1 MPLDKDFDLFDE
13 IENEQVPGL
22 DTELTE
28 ENKEDLITD
37 EDIVTEVKEENLP
50 VEDVVEVI
58 ETQEEEIKEETIEPI
73 KKIKTTGETFNR
85 ISDFIVNPVADDEW
99 EQFKNDTLI
108 KMSGIQIKENIP
120 PNVIL
125 HVAADLDSMYSSI
138 YDKYMETKTGLENLT
153 NKEDGILAVI
163 KATNSKGSNETE
175 RKANGVAAAEK
186 YKIDKT
192 TVNLFHLI
200 AETRSR
206 LNFLQGI
213 IDQIRFKKDLLVTAS
228 AAIKVLNKQTN
239 SSFYDIILI

>member
-28 ENKEDLITD
+28 QNKEELITD
-37 EDIVTEVKEENLP
+37 EDILTEVKEENLP
-50 VEDVVEVI
+50 IEDVVEVMEI
-58 ETQEEEIKEETIEPI
+58 QEEEVKKKAIEPI

-228 AAIKVLNKQTN
+228 AAIKVLNK
-239 SSFYDIILI
+239 

>member
-13 IENEQVPGL
+13 IEDTEVPGL
-22 DTELTE
+22 DTELKE
-28 ENKEDLITD
+28 ESKPDLITD
-37 EDIVTEVKEENLP
+37 EDTAIVEEAVTEETVKEDEV
-50 VEDVVEVI
+50 VEDNED
-58 ETQEEEIKEETIEPI
+58 KEEPSIEPI

-99 EQFKNDTLI
+99 ERFKNDTLI

-163 KATNSKGSNETE
+163 KATNAKGSNETE

-213 IDQIRFKKDLLVTAS
+213 IDQVRFKKDLLVTAS
-228 AAIKVLNKQTN
+228 AAIKVLNK
-239 SSFYDIILI
+239 

>member
-13 IENEQVPGL
+13 IENEEVPGL
-22 DTELTE
+22 DTELKDTD
-28 ENKEDLITD
+28 KKDLITD
-37 EDIVTEVKEENLP
+37 EDTVAIKEEVTEEINEESVKEDKQ
-50 VEDVVEVI
+50 EDVVEDN
-58 ETQEEEIKEETIEPI
+58 EDKEEPAVEPI

-99 EQFKNDTLI
+99 ERFKNDTLI
-108 KMSGIQIKENIP
+108 KISGIQIKENIP

-163 KATNSKGSNETE
+163 KATNAKGSNETE
-175 RKANGVAAAEK
+175 RRANGVAAAEK

-213 IDQIRFKKDLLVTAS
+213 IDQVRFKKDLLVTAS
-228 AAIKVLNKQTN
+228 AAIKVLNK
-239 SSFYDIILI
+239 

>member
-13 IENEQVPGL
+13 IENEEVPGL
-22 DTELTE
+22 DTELKE
-28 ENKEDLITD
+28 ESKPDLITE
-37 EDIVTEVKEENLP
+37 EDTVAIKEEVTEETNEESVKEEEDEV
-50 VEDVVEVI
+50 VEDNED
-58 ETQEEEIKEETIEPI
+58 KEEPAVEPI

-99 EQFKNDTLI
+99 ERFKNDTLI

-163 KATNSKGSNETE
+163 KATNAKGSNETE

-213 IDQIRFKKDLLVTAS
+213 IDQVRFKKDLLVTAS
-228 AAIKVLNKQTN
+228 AAIKVLNK
-239 SSFYDIILI
+239 

>member
-13 IENEQVPGL
+13 IENEEVPGL
-22 DTELTE
+22 DTELTDTD
-28 ENKEDLITD
+28 KKDLITD
-37 EDIVTEVKEENLP
+37 EDTVT
-50 VEDVVEVI
+50 
-58 ETQEEEIKEETIEPI
+58 IKEEIVEDNETNEESVKEDNAVEDKEEPTIEPI

-99 EQFKNDTLI
+99 ERFKNDTLI

-163 KATNSKGSNETE
+163 KATNAKGSNETE

-213 IDQIRFKKDLLVTAS
+213 IDQVRFKKDLLVTAS
-228 AAIKVLNKQTN
+228 AAIKVLNK
-239 SSFYDIILI
+239 

>member
-13 IENEQVPGL
+13 IENDEVPGL
-22 DTELTE
+22 DTELTDTD
-28 ENKEDLITD
+28 KEDLITD
-37 EDIVTEVKEENLP
+37 EDTVT
-50 VEDVVEVI
+50 
-58 ETQEEEIKEETIEPI
+58 IKEEVVEEINEETIKRDNAVEDEEEPTIEPI

-99 EQFKNDTLI
+99 ERFKNDTLI

-163 KATNSKGSNETE
+163 KATNAKGSNETE

-213 IDQIRFKKDLLVTAS
+213 IDQVRFKKDLLVTAS
-228 AAIKVLNKQTN
+228 AAIKVLNK
-239 SSFYDIILI
+239 

>member
-13 IENEQVPGL
+13 IENDEVPGL
-22 DTELTE
+22 DTELTDT
-28 ENKEDLITD
+28 NKEDLITD
-37 EDIVTEVKEENLP
+37 EDTVT
-50 VEDVVEVI
+50 
-58 ETQEEEIKEETIEPI
+58 IKEEVTEETVKKDEVVEDNEDEEETTIEPI

-99 EQFKNDTLI
+99 ERFKNDTLI

-163 KATNSKGSNETE
+163 KATNAKGSNETE

-213 IDQIRFKKDLLVTAS
+213 IDQVRFKKDLLVTAS
-228 AAIKVLNKQTN
+228 AAIKVLNK
-239 SSFYDIILI
+239 

>member
-37 EDIVTEVKEENLP
+37 EDIATEVKEENLP
-50 VEDVVEVI
+50 VENVVGVMEI
-58 ETQEEEIKEETIEPI
+58 QEEKVKEETIEPI

-228 AAIKVLNKQTN
+228 AAIKVLNK
-239 SSFYDIILI
+239 

>member
-13 IENEQVPGL
+13 IENEEVPGL
-22 DTELTE
+22 DTELK
-28 ENKEDLITD
+28 KESKSDLITD
-37 EDIVTEVKEENLP
+37 EDTVTVKEEVTEETNEES
-50 VEDVVEVI
+50 VKENEDKVVENN
-58 ETQEEEIKEETIEPI
+58 EDKEEPAIEPI

-99 EQFKNDTLI
+99 ERFKNDTLI

-163 KATNSKGSNETE
+163 KATNAKGSNETE

-213 IDQIRFKKDLLVTAS
+213 IDQVRFKKDLLVTAS
-228 AAIKVLNKQTN
+228 AAIKVLNK
-239 SSFYDIILI
+239 

>member
-13 IENEQVPGL
+13 IENEEVPGL
-22 DTELTE
+22 DTELTDTD
-28 ENKEDLITD
+28 KKDLITD
-37 EDIVTEVKEENLP
+37 EDTVTVKEEVTEEINEESVKENEDEV
-50 VEDVVEVI
+50 VEDNED
-58 ETQEEEIKEETIEPI
+58 KEESAVEPI

-99 EQFKNDTLI
+99 ERFKNDTLI

-138 YDKYMETKTGLENLT
+138 YDKYMEIKTGLENLT

-163 KATNSKGSNETE
+163 KATNAKGSNETE

-213 IDQIRFKKDLLVTAS
+213 IDQVRFKKDLLVTAS
-228 AAIKVLNKQTN
+228 AAIKVLNK
-239 SSFYDIILI
+239 

>member
-13 IENEQVPGL
+13 IENEEVPGL
-22 DTELTE
+22 DTEL
-28 ENKEDLITD
+28 KEKSKPDLITD
-37 EDIVTEVKEENLP
+37 EDTAIVEEVVAEETVKEDEV
-50 VEDVVEVI
+50 VEDNED
-58 ETQEEEIKEETIEPI
+58 KENPTIEPI

-99 EQFKNDTLI
+99 ERFKNDTLI

-163 KATNSKGSNETE
+163 KATNAKGSNETE

-213 IDQIRFKKDLLVTAS
+213 IDQVRFKKDLLVTAS
-228 AAIKVLNKQTN
+228 AAIKVLNK
-239 SSFYDIILI
+239 

>member
-13 IENEQVPGL
+13 IENDEVPGL
-22 DTELTE
+22 DTELTDT
-28 ENKEDLITD
+28 NKEDLITD
-37 EDIVTEVKEENLP
+37 EDTVT
-50 VEDVVEVI
+50 
-58 ETQEEEIKEETIEPI
+58 IKEEVTEEANEESVKEDEVSNEDNEEPAIEPI

-99 EQFKNDTLI
+99 ERFKNDTLI

-163 KATNSKGSNETE
+163 KATNAKGSNETE

-213 IDQIRFKKDLLVTAS
+213 IDQVRFKKDLLVTAS
-228 AAIKVLNKQTN
+228 AAIKVLNK
-239 SSFYDIILI
+239 

>member
-13 IENEQVPGL
+13 IENEEVPGL
-22 DTELTE
+22 DTELKE
-28 ENKEDLITD
+28 ESKLDLITD
-37 EDIVTEVKEENLP
+37 EDTVTIKEEVTEEINEESVKEDKQ
-50 VEDVVEVI
+50 EDVVEDN
-58 ETQEEEIKEETIEPI
+58 EDKEEPAVEPI

-99 EQFKNDTLI
+99 ERFKNDTLI

-163 KATNSKGSNETE
+163 KATNAKGSNETE
-175 RKANGVAAAEK
+175 RRANGVAAAEK

-213 IDQIRFKKDLLVTAS
+213 IDQVRFKKDLLVTAS
-228 AAIKVLNKQTN
+228 AAIKVLNK
-239 SSFYDIILI
+239 

>member
-13 IENEQVPGL
+13 IENEEVPGL
-22 DTELTE
+22 DTELADTD
-28 ENKEDLITD
+28 KKDLITD
-37 EDIVTEVKEENLP
+37 EDTVTVKEEVTEETNEES
-50 VEDVVEVI
+50 VKENEDEVVENN
-58 ETQEEEIKEETIEPI
+58 EDKEEPTVEPI

-99 EQFKNDTLI
+99 ERFKNDTLI

-163 KATNSKGSNETE
+163 KATNAKGSNETE

-213 IDQIRFKKDLLVTAS
+213 IDQVRFKKDLLVTAS
-228 AAIKVLNKQTN
+228 AAIKVLNK
-239 SSFYDIILI
+239 

>member
-22 DTELTE
+22 DTELTKQ
-28 ENKEDLITD
+28 NKEELITD
-37 EDIVTEVKEENLP
+37 EDILTEVKEENLP
-50 VEDVVEVI
+50 VEDVVEVMEI
-58 ETQEEEIKEETIEPI
+58 QEEEVKEEIIEPI

-228 AAIKVLNKQTN
+228 AAIKVLNK
-239 SSFYDIILI
+239 

>member
-13 IENEQVPGL
+13 IENDEVPGL

-37 EDIVTEVKEENLP
+37 EDTVAVKEAVTEEINKESVKENEDEV
-50 VEDVVEVI
+50 VEDNED
-58 ETQEEEIKEETIEPI
+58 KEEPAIEPI

-99 EQFKNDTLI
+99 ERFKNDTLI

-163 KATNSKGSNETE
+163 KATNAKGSNETE

-213 IDQIRFKKDLLVTAS
+213 IDQVRFKKDLLVTAS
-228 AAIKVLNKQTN
+228 AAIKVLNK
-239 SSFYDIILI
+239 

>member
-13 IENEQVPGL
+13 IENDEVPGL

-28 ENKEDLITD
+28 KNKEDLITD
-37 EDIVTEVKEENLP
+37 EDTVA
-50 VEDVVEVI
+50 
-58 ETQEEEIKEETIEPI
+58 IKEEVTEETNEESVKEDEIVEDNEDKEDEEEPIVEPI

-99 EQFKNDTLI
+99 ERFKNDTLI

-163 KATNSKGSNETE
+163 KATNAKGSNETE

-213 IDQIRFKKDLLVTAS
+213 IDQVRFKKDLLVTAS
-228 AAIKVLNKQTN
+228 AAIKVLNK
-239 SSFYDIILI
+239 

>member
-1 MPLDKDFDLFDE
+1 MSLDKDFDLFDE
-13 IENEQVPGL
+13 IEDTEVPGL
-22 DTELTE
+22 DTELKE
-28 ENKEDLITD
+28 ESKPDLITD
-37 EDIVTEVKEENLP
+37 EDTVTVKEEVTAEINEETVKEDEV
-50 VEDVVEVI
+50 VEDN
-58 ETQEEEIKEETIEPI
+58 EESSIEPI

-99 EQFKNDTLI
+99 ERFKNDTLI

-163 KATNSKGSNETE
+163 KATNAKGSNETE
-175 RKANGVAAAEK
+175 RRANGVAAAEK

-213 IDQIRFKKDLLVTAS
+213 IDQVRFKKDLLVTAS
-228 AAIKVLNKQTN
+228 AAIKVLNK
-239 SSFYDIILI
+239 

>member
-13 IENEQVPGL
+13 IEDTEVPGL
-22 DTELTE
+22 DTELTDTD
-28 ENKEDLITD
+28 KKDLITD
-37 EDIVTEVKEENLP
+37 EDTVTVKEEVTEETNKES
-50 VEDVVEVI
+50 VKENENEVVENN
-58 ETQEEEIKEETIEPI
+58 EDKEEPVVEPI

-99 EQFKNDTLI
+99 ERFKNDTLI

-163 KATNSKGSNETE
+163 KATNAKGSNETE

-213 IDQIRFKKDLLVTAS
+213 IDQVRFKKDLLVTAS
-228 AAIKVLNKQTN
+228 AAIKVLNK
-239 SSFYDIILI
+239 

>member
-13 IENEQVPGL
+13 IEDTEVPGL
-22 DTELTE
+22 DTELTDTD
-28 ENKEDLITD
+28 KKDLITE
-37 EDIVTEVKEENLP
+37 EDTVA
-50 VEDVVEVI
+50 
-58 ETQEEEIKEETIEPI
+58 IKEEATEETVKEDEEDNEVVEPI

-99 EQFKNDTLI
+99 ERFKNDTLI

-163 KATNSKGSNETE
+163 KATNAKGSNETE

-213 IDQIRFKKDLLVTAS
+213 IDQVRFKKDLLVTAS
-228 AAIKVLNKQTN
+228 AAIKVLNK
-239 SSFYDIILI
+239 

>member
-13 IENEQVPGL
+13 IENEEVPGL
-22 DTELTE
+22 DTELTDTD
-28 ENKEDLITD
+28 KKDLITD
-37 EDIVTEVKEENLP
+37 EDTVTVKEEVTEENNKESVKENEDEV
-50 VEDVVEVI
+50 VEDNED
-58 ETQEEEIKEETIEPI
+58 KEEPSIEPI

-99 EQFKNDTLI
+99 ERFKNDTLI

-163 KATNSKGSNETE
+163 KATNAKGSNETE

-213 IDQIRFKKDLLVTAS
+213 IDQVRFKKDLLVTAS
-228 AAIKVLNKQTN
+228 AAIKVLNK
-239 SSFYDIILI
+239 

>member
-13 IENEQVPGL
+13 IEDQEVPGL
-22 DTELTE
+22 DTELTDTD
-28 ENKEDLITD
+28 KKDLITE
-37 EDIVTEVKEENLP
+37 EDTVA
-50 VEDVVEVI
+50 
-58 ETQEEEIKEETIEPI
+58 IKEEATEETVKKDEVVENNEDKEEPAIEPI

-99 EQFKNDTLI
+99 ERFKNDTLI

-163 KATNSKGSNETE
+163 KATNAKGSNETE

-213 IDQIRFKKDLLVTAS
+213 IDQVRFKKDLLVTAS
-228 AAIKVLNKQTN
+228 AAIKVLNK
-239 SSFYDIILI
+239 

>member
-13 IENEQVPGL
+13 IEDTEVPGL
-22 DTELTE
+22 DTELKE
-28 ENKEDLITD
+28 ESKPDLITD
-37 EDIVTEVKEENLP
+37 EDTVAVKEEVTEETNKEAIKEDNA
-50 VEDVVEVI
+50 VED
-58 ETQEEEIKEETIEPI
+58 EEEPAIEPI

-99 EQFKNDTLI
+99 ERFKNDTLI

-163 KATNSKGSNETE
+163 KATNAKGSNETE

-213 IDQIRFKKDLLVTAS
+213 IDQVRFKKDLLVTAS
-228 AAIKVLNKQTN
+228 AAIKVLNK
-239 SSFYDIILI
+239 

>member
-13 IENEQVPGL
+13 IENEEVPGL
-22 DTELTE
+22 DTELTDTD
-28 ENKEDLITD
+28 KKDLITD
-37 EDIVTEVKEENLP
+37 EDTATVKEEVTEETNEES
-50 VEDVVEVI
+50 VKENEDEVA
-58 ETQEEEIKEETIEPI
+58 ENNEDKEEPTIEPI

-85 ISDFIVNPVADDEW
+85 ISDFIINPVADDEW
-99 EQFKNDTLI
+99 ERFKNDTLI

-163 KATNSKGSNETE
+163 KATNAKGSNETE

-213 IDQIRFKKDLLVTAS
+213 IDQVRFKKDLLVTAS
-228 AAIKVLNKQTN
+228 AAIKVLNK
-239 SSFYDIILI
+239 

>member
-13 IENEQVPGL
+13 IEDTEIPGL
-22 DTELTE
+22 DTELKE
-28 ENKEDLITD
+28 ESKPDLITD
-37 EDIVTEVKEENLP
+37 EDTVTVKEEVTAETVKEDEV
-50 VEDVVEVI
+50 VEDNED
-58 ETQEEEIKEETIEPI
+58 KEEPAVEPI

-99 EQFKNDTLI
+99 ERFKNDTLI

-163 KATNSKGSNETE
+163 KATNAKGSNETE

-213 IDQIRFKKDLLVTAS
+213 IDQVRFKKDLLVTAS
-228 AAIKVLNKQTN
+228 AAIKVLNK
-239 SSFYDIILI
+239 

>member
-13 IENEQVPGL
+13 IEDQEVPGL
-22 DTELTE
+22 DTELKE
-28 ENKEDLITD
+28 ESKPDLITD
-37 EDIVTEVKEENLP
+37 EDTITVKEVVTEETVKK
-50 VEDVVEVI
+50 DEVI
-58 ETQEEEIKEETIEPI
+58 EDNEDKEEPVVEPI

-99 EQFKNDTLI
+99 ERFKNDTLI

-163 KATNSKGSNETE
+163 KAINAKGSNETE

-213 IDQIRFKKDLLVTAS
+213 IDQVRFKKDLLVTAS
-228 AAIKVLNKQTN
+228 AAIKVLNK
-239 SSFYDIILI
+239 

>member
-13 IENEQVPGL
+13 IENEEVPGL
-22 DTELTE
+22 DTELTDTD
-28 ENKEDLITD
+28 KKDLITD
-37 EDIVTEVKEENLP
+37 EDTVTVKEEVTEEINEES
-50 VEDVVEVI
+50 VKEDKQEDVVEDN
-58 ETQEEEIKEETIEPI
+58 EDKEEPTVEPI

-99 EQFKNDTLI
+99 ERFKNDTLI

-163 KATNSKGSNETE
+163 KATNAKGSNETE
-175 RKANGVAAAEK
+175 RRANGVAAAEK

-213 IDQIRFKKDLLVTAS
+213 IDQVRFKKDLLVTAS
-228 AAIKVLNKQTN
+228 AAIKVLNK
-239 SSFYDIILI
+239 

>member
-13 IENEQVPGL
+13 IENDEVPGL
-22 DTELTE
+22 DTELTDT
-28 ENKEDLITD
+28 NKEDLITD
-37 EDIVTEVKEENLP
+37 EDTVT
-50 VEDVVEVI
+50 
-58 ETQEEEIKEETIEPI
+58 IKEEVTEEINEETVKKNEDEVVEDNEDKEELTIEPI

-99 EQFKNDTLI
+99 ERFKNDTLI

-163 KATNSKGSNETE
+163 KATNAKGSNETE

-213 IDQIRFKKDLLVTAS
+213 IDQVRFKKDLLVTAS
-228 AAIKVLNKQTN
+228 AAIKVLNK
-239 SSFYDIILI
+239 

>member
-13 IENEQVPGL
+13 IEDTEVPGL
-22 DTELTE
+22 DTELKE
-28 ENKEDLITD
+28 ESKLDLITD
-37 EDIVTEVKEENLP
+37 EDTVTVKEEVAEENNEKSIKEDKA
-50 VEDVVEVI
+50 VED
-58 ETQEEEIKEETIEPI
+58 EEEPAIEPI

-85 ISDFIVNPVADDEW
+85 ISDFIINPVADNEW
-99 EQFKNDTLI
+99 ERFKNDTLI

-138 YDKYMETKTGLENLT
+138 YDKYMEIKTGLENLT

-163 KATNSKGSNETE
+163 KATNAKGSNETE

-213 IDQIRFKKDLLVTAS
+213 IDQVRFKKDLLVTAS
-228 AAIKVLNKQTN
+228 AAIKVLNK
-239 SSFYDIILI
+239 

>member
-13 IENEQVPGL
+13 IENDEVPGL
-22 DTELTE
+22 DTELIE

-37 EDIVTEVKEENLP
+37 EDTVAVKEAVTEETNEESVKEN
-50 VEDVVEVI
+50 EDEVVENN
-58 ETQEEEIKEETIEPI
+58 EDKEELAIEPI

-99 EQFKNDTLI
+99 ERFKNDTLI

-138 YDKYMETKTGLENLT
+138 YDKYMEIKTGLENLT

-163 KATNSKGSNETE
+163 KATNAKGSNETE

-213 IDQIRFKKDLLVTAS
+213 IDQVRFKKDLLVTAS
-228 AAIKVLNKQTN
+228 AAIKVLNK
-239 SSFYDIILI
+239 

>member
-13 IENEQVPGL
+13 IENEEVPGL
-22 DTELTE
+22 DTELKDTD
-28 ENKEDLITD
+28 KKDLITD
-37 EDIVTEVKEENLP
+37 EDTVTVKEEVTEETNEESIKENEDEV
-50 VEDVVEVI
+50 VEDNED
-58 ETQEEEIKEETIEPI
+58 KEEPTVEPI

-99 EQFKNDTLI
+99 ERFKNDTLI

-163 KATNSKGSNETE
+163 KATNAKGSNETE

-213 IDQIRFKKDLLVTAS
+213 IDQVRFKKDLLVTAS
-228 AAIKVLNKQTN
+228 AAIKVLNK
-239 SSFYDIILI
+239 

>member
-13 IENEQVPGL
+13 IENEEVPGL
-22 DTELTE
+22 DTELKE
-28 ENKEDLITD
+28 ESKSDLITD
-37 EDIVTEVKEENLP
+37 EDTVTIKEEVTEEINEESVKEDKQ
-50 VEDVVEVI
+50 EDVVEDN
-58 ETQEEEIKEETIEPI
+58 EDKEEPAVEPI

-99 EQFKNDTLI
+99 ERFKNDTLI

-125 HVAADLDSMYSSI
+125 HVAADLDSIYSSI

-163 KATNSKGSNETE
+163 KATNAKGSNETE
-175 RKANGVAAAEK
+175 RRANGVAAAEK

-213 IDQIRFKKDLLVTAS
+213 IDQVRFKKDLLVTAS
-228 AAIKVLNKQTN
+228 AAIKVLNK
-239 SSFYDIILI
+239 

>member
-13 IENEQVPGL
+13 IEDTEVPGL
-22 DTELTE
+22 DTELK
-28 ENKEDLITD
+28 KESKPDLITD
-37 EDIVTEVKEENLP
+37 EDTVA
-50 VEDVVEVI
+50 
-58 ETQEEEIKEETIEPI
+58 IKEEATEETVKKDEIVEDNENKEEPTIEPI

-99 EQFKNDTLI
+99 ERFKNDTLI

-163 KATNSKGSNETE
+163 KATNAKGSNETE

-213 IDQIRFKKDLLVTAS
+213 IDQVRFKKDLLVTAS
-228 AAIKVLNKQTN
+228 AAIKVLNK
-239 SSFYDIILI
+239 

>member
-13 IENEQVPGL
+13 IENEEVPGL
-22 DTELTE
+22 DTELKE
-28 ENKEDLITD
+28 ESKPDLITD
-37 EDIVTEVKEENLP
+37 EDTVTVKEAVTEEINEETVNEDEVVEDNEDKEEP
-50 VEDVVEVI
+50 A
-58 ETQEEEIKEETIEPI
+58 IEPI

-99 EQFKNDTLI
+99 ERFKNDTLI

-163 KATNSKGSNETE
+163 KATNAKGSNETE

-213 IDQIRFKKDLLVTAS
+213 IDQVRFKKDLLVTAS
-228 AAIKVLNKQTN
+228 AAIKVLNK
-239 SSFYDIILI
+239 

>member
-13 IENEQVPGL
+13 IENEEVPGL
-22 DTELTE
+22 DTELTDTD
-28 ENKEDLITD
+28 KKDLITD
-37 EDIVTEVKEENLP
+37 EDTITVKEEVTEEINEES
-50 VEDVVEVI
+50 VKEKEDEVVENN
-58 ETQEEEIKEETIEPI
+58 EDKEEPTVEPI

-99 EQFKNDTLI
+99 ERFKNDTLI

-163 KATNSKGSNETE
+163 KATNAKGSNETE

-213 IDQIRFKKDLLVTAS
+213 IDQVRFKKDLLVTAS
-228 AAIKVLNKQTN
+228 AAIKVLNK
-239 SSFYDIILI
+239 

>member
-13 IENEQVPGL
+13 IENDEVPGL
-22 DTELTE
+22 DTELTDT
-28 ENKEDLITD
+28 NKEDLLTD
-37 EDIVTEVKEENLP
+37 EDI
-50 VEDVVEVI
+50 I
-58 ETQEEEIKEETIEPI
+58 IIKEEVVEEINEESVKEDEPGNEVTEDNEDKEPI

-99 EQFKNDTLI
+99 ERFKNDTLI

-138 YDKYMETKTGLENLT
+138 YDKYMEIKTGLENLT

-163 KATNSKGSNETE
+163 KATNAKGSNETE

-213 IDQIRFKKDLLVTAS
+213 IDQVRFKKDLLVTAS
-228 AAIKVLNKQTN
+228 AAIKVLNK
-239 SSFYDIILI
+239 

>member
-1 MPLDKDFDLFDE
+1 MPIDKDFDLFDE
-13 IENEQVPGL
+13 IENEEVPGL
-22 DTELTE
+22 DTELKE
-28 ENKEDLITD
+28 ESKPDLITE
-37 EDIVTEVKEENLP
+37 EDTVT
-50 VEDVVEVI
+50 
-58 ETQEEEIKEETIEPI
+58 IKEEVTEETVKKDEVVEDNEDKEEPTIEPI

-85 ISDFIVNPVADDEW
+85 ISDFIINPVADDEW
-99 EQFKNDTLI
+99 ERFKNDTLI

-138 YDKYMETKTGLENLT
+138 YDKYMEIKTGLENLT

-163 KATNSKGSNETE
+163 KATNAKGSNETE

-213 IDQIRFKKDLLVTAS
+213 IDQVRFKKDLLVTAS
-228 AAIKVLNKQTN
+228 AAIKVLNK
-239 SSFYDIILI
+239 

>member
-13 IENEQVPGL
+13 IENEEVPGL
-22 DTELTE
+22 DTELTDTD
-28 ENKEDLITD
+28 KKDLITD
-37 EDIVTEVKEENLP
+37 EDTVT
-50 VEDVVEVI
+50 
-58 ETQEEEIKEETIEPI
+58 IKEEVTEEINEESVKENEDEVVEDNEDKEELAVEPI

-99 EQFKNDTLI
+99 ERFKNDILI

-163 KATNSKGSNETE
+163 KATNAKGSNETE

-213 IDQIRFKKDLLVTAS
+213 IDQVRFKKDSLVTAS
-228 AAIKVLNKQTN
+228 AAIKVLNK
-239 SSFYDIILI
+239 

>member
-13 IENEQVPGL
+13 IENEEVPGL
-22 DTELTE
+22 DTELKE
-28 ENKEDLITD
+28 ESKSDLITD
-37 EDIVTEVKEENLP
+37 EDTVTVKEE
-50 VEDVVEVI
+50 V
-58 ETQEEEIKEETIEPI
+58 TEEINEGTVKKDEVDNEVTEENEDKEPI

-99 EQFKNDTLI
+99 ERFKNDTLI

-163 KATNSKGSNETE
+163 KATNAKGSNETE

-213 IDQIRFKKDLLVTAS
+213 IDQVRFKKDLLVTAS
-228 AAIKVLNKQTN
+228 AAIKVLNK
-239 SSFYDIILI
+239 

>member
-22 DTELTE
+22 DTELTK

-37 EDIVTEVKEENLP
+37 EDIVAEVKEENLP
-50 VEDVVEVI
+50 VEDVVEVMEI
-58 ETQEEEIKEETIEPI
+58 QEEVKEETIEPI

-125 HVAADLDSMYSSI
+125 HVTADLDSMYSSI

-228 AAIKVLNKQTN
+228 AAIKVLNK
-239 SSFYDIILI
+239 